1 MSEIKGGYRMIRK
14 QTLYCLGCGQL
25 ISREKAN
32 KTFRTGFYRVIYP
45 LAVCNDCA
53 KKDGMKEQEL
63 YEAIKLPY
71 TENTIAE
78 THITI

>member
-1 MSEIKGGYRMIRK
+1 MIRK

-45 LAVCNDCA
+45 LAFCIDCA
-53 KKDGMKEQEL
+53 KREELKEHETHDPS
-63 YEAIKLPY
+63 KLPFLESL
-71 TENTIAE
+71 TADLQVTML
-78 THITI
+78 

>member
-1 MSEIKGGYRMIRK
+1 MIRK
-14 QTLYCLGCGQL
+14 QTLYCLGCDQL

-45 LAVCNDCA
+45 LAFCNDCA
-53 KKDGMKEQEL
+53 KRDGVREQEL

-71 TENTIAE
+71 TESTLAKSQ
-78 THITI
+78 ITI

>member
-1 MSEIKGGYRMIRK
+1 VLKK

-45 LAVCNDCA
+45 LAFCNDCA
-53 KKDGMKEQEL
+53 KKDELKEQEL
-63 YEAIKLPY
+63 YDPMKASIYKDTL
-71 TENTIAE
+71 AE
-78 THITI
+78 TQIMI

>member
-1 MSEIKGGYRMIRK
+1 VIRK

-45 LAVCNDCA
+45 LALCNDCA
-53 KKDGMKEQEL
+53 KKDSMKEQEL
-63 YEAIKLPY
+63 YDPIKLPY
-71 TENTIAE
+71 SENTIAD
-78 THITI
+78 TQISI